1 MTAATPGSAISTAAI
16 FRPEGEPRRAARVE
30 IDAAAA
36 AENWRRV
43 AREAVGAE
51 TAAAVKADAY
61 GCGADLIAPALA
73 QAGCRTFFVASLGEA
88 LRLRHLLGRGPRI
101 MALNGVQAGETAA
114 LLGAE
119 IVPVLNTLAQ
129 VALWRAAA
137 PGAPAAVHID
147 TGMNRLGLPLDA
159 VGAAA
164 EALGDQKLA
173 LVMSHLACGEDP
185 AHPLNERQRARF
197 QVAQEAFGPAQRSL
211 AASAGAFM
219 GERYRYD
226 LVRPGLA
233 LYGGDPF
240 AAPGPE
246 LLAVARITAPILQV
260 RDVAAGESF
269 GYGATAVAEA
279 PMRTATVAI
288 GYADGFL
295 RAAAGRGYGVLA
307 GVRMPILG
315 RVSMDLLILDARDAP
330 QAEVGMLVEVLGE
343 QARLADV
350 ARAFDTAPY
359 EVLTSFVGAA
369 RRGAA

>member
-1 MTAATPGSAISTAAI
+1 VLLGVLLTAACPPPVVGPDEPDACADCSPADLAEDPPG
-16 FRPEGEPRRAARVE
+16 
-30 IDAAAA
+30 DAAAA
-36 AENWRRV
+36 PVVWPNAVSASTSDPWIVENHDRISVMR
-43 AREAVGAE
+43 
-51 TAAAVKADAY
+51 
-61 GCGADLIAPALA
+61 
-73 QAGCRTFFVASLGEA
+73 
-88 LRLRHLLGRGPRI
+88 PRI

-295 RAAAGRGYGVLA
+295 RAAAGRGYASRVGGTAA
-307 GVRMPILG
+307 GFPAT
-315 RVSMDLLILDARDAP
+315 RV
-330 QAEVGMLVEVLGE
+330 
-343 QARLADV
+343 
-350 ARAFDTAPY
+350 
-359 EVLTSFVGAA
+359 VGATPTGGSRVGIWRA
-369 RRGAA
+369 TR